1 LGLQAVITTKVL
13 QNSFVMMWNYI
24 CGQLVTWGG
33 NIEAYFYFSSQ
44 SQAVQKVSLRVP
56 VAAELKWNALILLFQ
71 EYQKQGVLYS
81 KETVIEKTSWGT
93 REFPALDLHRN
104 LLTFYE
110 QI

>member
-1 LGLQAVITTKVL
+1 
-13 QNSFVMMWNYI
+13 
-24 CGQLVTWGG
+24 
-33 NIEAYFYFSSQ
+33 
-44 SQAVQKVSLRVP
+44 
-56 VAAELKWNALILLFQ
+56 LILLFQ